1 MNNSNEIDSA
11 DLLVEET
18 HSAGAWVWLILP
30 AVVGPVIAASMV
42 PVPVARVAMALVVLI
57 GSVTIAV
64 ACSGFQYRFL
74 KQGVEIRL
82 LGFRLR
88 SISKEQVQSY
98 RAESWSAL
106 RGYGIRGVGNTRA
119 YVWGNKVVHIKTSN
133 GDIFLGHRDPARIV
147 SALDKMM
154 GREPAAVDNG
164 SSEIRKRTADRSEST
179 AKSGNGTTKVGDSTT
194 KIGNGT
200 PQVGKAR
207 LQSCHKSEINAR
219 L

>member
-18 HSAGAWVWLILP
+18 HSARAWVWLILP
-30 AVVGPVIAASMV
+30 AVIGPVIGASMV
-42 PVPVARVAMALVVLI
+42 PVPAARVAMAVVVLI
-57 GSVTIAV
+57 GAVTITV

-88 SISKEQVQSY
+88 SIPMEQIQSY
-98 RAESWSAL
+98 KAESWSAQ

-133 GDIFLGHRDPARIV
+133 GDIFLGHSDPARIV
-147 SALDKMM
+147 RDLDKVM
-154 GREPAAVDNG
+154 GREPAADVG
-164 SSEIRKRTADRSEST
+164 HSSLGIGKRTADTRESAT
-179 AKSGNGTTKVGDSTT
+179 KIGNGTTKVGKGTT
-194 KIGNGT
+194 S
-200 PQVGKAR
+200 VGP
-207 LQSCHKSEINAR
+207 
-219 L
+219 

>member
-18 HSAGAWVWLILP
+18 HSARVWVWLILP
-30 AVVGPVIAASMV
+30 AVIGPVIGASMV
-42 PVPVARVAMALVVLI
+42 PVPAARVAMALVVLI
-57 GSVTIAV
+57 GAVTITV

-88 SISKEQVQSY
+88 SIPMEQIQSY
-98 RAESWSAL
+98 KAESWSAL

-133 GDIFLGHRDPARIV
+133 GDIFLGHSDPARIV
-147 SALDKMM
+147 RDLDKVM
-154 GREPAAVDNG
+154 GREPAADVG
-164 SSEIRKRTADRSEST
+164 HSSSGIGKRTADTRESAT
-179 AKSGNGTTKVGDSTT
+179 KIGNGTTKVGKGTT
-194 KIGNGT
+194 S
-200 PQVGKAR
+200 VGP
-207 LQSCHKSEINAR
+207 
-219 L
+219 

>member
-1 MNNSNEIDSA
+1 VNNSSEIDSS

-30 AVVGPVIAASMV
+30 AVIGPVIGASMV
-42 PVPVARVAMALVVLI
+42 PVPAARVAMAVVVLI

-88 SISKEQVQSY
+88 SIPREQIQSY
-98 RAESWSAL
+98 QADSWSAL

-119 YVWGNKVVHIKTSN
+119 YVWGNKVVHLKTSN
-133 GDIFLGHRDPARIV
+133 GDIFLGHSDPARIV
-147 SALDKMM
+147 RDLDKVM
-154 GREPAAVDNG
+154 GREPAAVVGNG
-164 SSEIRKRTADRSEST
+164 SPEIG
-179 AKSGNGTTKVGDSTT
+179 KSATKTGKGTTSVV
-194 KIGNGT
+194 
-200 PQVGKAR
+200 P
-207 LQSCHKSEINAR
+207 
-219 L
+219 